1 MMCMNMIELAL
12 AASRV
17 QEAIRNLA
25 YASAA
30 GSGPFKAL
38 HHADGSTRA
47 IDGSGA
53 TGALG

>member
-1 MMCMNMIELAL
+1 MCMNMIAMAL
-12 AASRV
+12 EYNT
-17 QEAIRNLA
+17 QEASKNLA
-25 YASAA
+25 YAAAA